1 MRVFSSE
8 VREAFFENKT
18 EDDGQS
24 IYGQCCSGKWV
35 GLVVCVGRLPTAARD
50 VIIVERTRR
59 ERGLIWLHTQVRV
72 SIFLH
77 LFSYQNR
84 RGS

>member
-1 MRVFSSE
+1 MTVSLYTGN
-8 VREAFFENKT
+8 A
-18 EDDGQS
+18 
-24 IYGQCCSGKWV
+24 SGKWV

-59 ERGLIWLHTQVRV
+59 ERGLIWSHTQVRV

-77 LFSYQNR
+77 YFHTSPAAPRFDINISR
-84 RGS
+84 